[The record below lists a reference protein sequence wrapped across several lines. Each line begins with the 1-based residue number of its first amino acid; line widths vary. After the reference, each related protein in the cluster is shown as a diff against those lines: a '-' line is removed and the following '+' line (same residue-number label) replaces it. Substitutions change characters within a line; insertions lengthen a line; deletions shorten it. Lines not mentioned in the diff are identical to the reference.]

1 MTQAEPLL
9 EIRDLKVHFH
19 LREGIVRAVDG
30 ATFSI
35 GQGQSVGLVGES
47 GCGKSMTA
55 RAILRIT
62 PPAARVSG
70 QVILHRRPRSAD
82 GGNLGEITDAVDL
95 VQLSR
100 TGPEIRKIR
109 GAEIAMIFQE
119 PMSSFSPVHTV
130 GSQIMEAIL
139 LHQDV
144 DQAEARR
151 RAIAALE
158 LVGMP
163 NPARNIDRYPH
174 QLSGGMR
181 QRAMIAQALACRPA
195 LLIADEPTTALDVTT
210 QATIL
215 KLMKDL
221 QRELGMAILFITH
234 DLGVIARMT
243 KHVLVMYMGKVVE
256 SAPVES
262 LFATPQHPYTQAL
275 LRSVPSLKR
284 KLDRL
289 AVIPGSV
296 PDPFRLPIGCRFHPR
311 CPIAIPGVCDVQEP
325 DDVEAA
331 PRHFARCFAVK
342 PPP

>member
-1 MTQAEPLL
+1 MIDTQPLL
-9 EIRDLKVHFH
+9 EICDLKTHFH

-30 ATFSI
+30 ASFAI

-62 PPAARVSG
+62 PPAALVSG
-70 QVILHRRPRSAD
+70 EVILRRRARGA
-82 GGNLGEITDAVDL
+82 GGSLGEITESVNL
-95 VQLSR
+95 VKLSR
-100 TGPEIRKIR
+100 TGAEIRKIR

-130 GSQIMEAIL
+130 GNQIIEAIL

-151 RAIAALE
+151 RAIATLE

-163 NPARNIDRYPH
+163 NPRGNIDRYPH

-181 QRAMIAQALACRPA
+181 QRAMIAQGLACRPA

-256 SAPVES
+256 SAPVEK
-262 LFATPQHPYTQAL
+262 LFRAPQHPYTQAL

-284 KLDRL
+284 KLDR
-289 AVIPGSV
+289 
-296 PDPFRLPIGCRFHPR
+296 
-311 CPIAIPGVCDVQEP
+311 
-325 DDVEAA
+325 
-331 PRHFARCFAVK
+331 
-342 PPP
+342 

>member
-1 MTQAEPLL
+1 
-9 EIRDLKVHFH
+9 
-19 LREGIVRAVDG
+19 
-30 ATFSI
+30 
-35 GQGQSVGLVGES
+35 
-47 GCGKSMTA
+47 
-55 RAILRIT
+55 
-62 PPAARVSG
+62 
-70 QVILHRRPRSAD
+70 
-82 GGNLGEITDAVDL
+82 
-95 VQLSR
+95 
-100 TGPEIRKIR
+100 
-109 GAEIAMIFQE
+109 
-119 PMSSFSPVHTV
+119 VHTV
-130 GSQIMEAIL
+130 GNQIIEAIL
-139 LHQDV
+139 LHQEV

-151 RAIAALE
+151 RAIETLE

-163 NPARNIDRYPH
+163 NPRRNIDRYPH

-181 QRAMIAQALACRPA
+181 QRAMIAQALSCRPA

-256 SAPVES
+256 SAPVTR
-262 LFATPQHPYTQAL
+262 LFRSPQHPYTQAL

-296 PDPFRLPIGCRFHPR
+296 PDPFRLPPGCRFHPR
-311 CPIAIPGVCDVQEP
+311 CPMIVRGVCDVDEP
-325 DDVEAA
+325 PNVEIG
-331 PRHFARCFAVK
+331 PDHSVRCVVVAGVS
-342 PPP
+342 

>member
-1 MTQAEPLL
+1 
-9 EIRDLKVHFH
+9 
-19 LREGIVRAVDG
+19 LREGLVRAVDG
-30 ATFSI
+30 ASFTVDS
-35 GQGQSVGLVGES
+35 GQSVGLVGES

-62 PPAARVSG
+62 PPSAIVSG
-70 QVILHRRPRSAD
+70 EVILHRRERKED
-82 GGNLGEITDAVDL
+82 GSLGEVVESVDL
-95 VQLSR
+95 VQLGR
-100 TGPEIRKIR
+100 TSADIRRIR

-130 GSQIMEAIL
+130 GSQIIEAIL

-151 RAIAALE
+151 RAIGTLE

-163 NPARNIDRYPH
+163 NPQRNIDRYPH

-181 QRAMIAQALACRPA
+181 QRAMIAQGLSCRPA

-243 KHVLVMYMGKVVE
+243 RHVLVMYMGKVVE
-256 SAPVES
+256 SAPVAQ
-262 LFATPQHPYTQAL
+262 LFRSPQHPYTQAL

-284 KLDRL
+284 RLDRL

-296 PDPFRLPIGCRFHPR
+296 PDPFRLPQGCRFHPR
-311 CPIAIPGVCDVQEP
+311 CPIAVPGVCDQEEPPDVQVGP
-325 DDVEAA
+325 Q
-331 PRHFARCFAVK
+331 HFARCVAAR
-342 PPP
+342 PQA